1 MHLLFTPNHVQLITA
16 CYPPSASLLTSG
28 PDYHP
33 NAQELSRLTYYA
45 ANKPGKIN
53 KLSSELE
60 KRIKV
65 ECRKAHSNNLR
76 SRASLLIS
84 LSIFKAL
91 ATECRRDIS
100 LLTPSLLASIGT
112 VLSTF
117 PSDIEVS
124 AKAANL
130 FKAWTTFTDGRL
142 IGVDQTV
149 TNDYLSVLERFCRM
163 SRAVSSSGDPEF
175 TNRARLV
182 GLAALTGVVTSEA
195 LYSSSTFKGQVS
207 ALVPAI
213 LISLQEVELSV
224 LEDES
229 ANLRQKP
236 LSPYL
241 DEFRMRPVIERR
253 AASIHLHIDGE
264 RGPSRT
270 DVTNAC
276 LRALSYLFDH
286 SSGGQVAFAIQ
297 AAMTSLD
304 EIKGWEKVDHCRLFA
319 GKATEWTQYQFRD
332 AIPTQLIER
341 LKREQDV
348 PTTTAPHI
356 ALAAMI
362 TTVFTSPTPLVMSTS
377 DVISNLITLVLRRA
391 AINPTDSLLL
401 ALTECIGALGTH
413 VYYADQIHD
422 LASELIS
429 RLITADATGLPGRV
443 SSDKSRSQALRAL
456 IAGLVGLM
464 RTPTRRVDH
473 RLGGETTGLEQ
484 ETSSNGQRVTGP
496 ANAIG
501 ADKPARASYERAD
514 GEAHLTNRAK
524 ISPETWQDTLNFI
537 CDADFSLRADY
548 AKALLVYLESE
559 ISMRGEY
566 TDGDGVRRNRL
577 LAVSQVQQAGNMMAV
592 LRGDETTRF
601 LHATHVYLYILAL
614 SPVFPDPA
622 RTQSPARSAI
632 HEDSAAI
639 TVTPATPGASH
650 EAVGDT
656 EDRSSPTR
664 SQQGRPSLSLPA
676 RTRKQSLV
684 RRLVSRLPSRI
695 TPTSLPLAT
704 ASDYRNI
711 ASILARIHEHLPIR
725 GLLTGVPFLVA
736 LSSIAHV
743 DDSTD
748 PGSLGRVWAIREV
761 ISRTWLILGKTWD
774 CSELTELAER
784 ALSSMPV
791 PSYLPTDA
799 VQALG
804 RLTEPEIPVHI
815 LPSNQADGAW
825 SGVDPEVALGL
836 LASNKNTLDAM
847 GMDSEAL
854 HKRLSA
860 PWTVES
866 ALKDSMEPQS
876 SYDPLRRDG
885 ISPQMRLA
893 PALMHIEN
901 LSLQSLA
908 RSTRGVGV
916 TDLRDAL
923 EGRSSMSNP
932 ALVNKA
938 PSLSTLDHT
947 STHADGSVNKLKPVV
962 SRSQKPK
969 AVGGPS
975 EVREMLS
982 KLHIGKS
989 SNGSN
994 LLRASFP
1001 SLQKQEPRKPSAL
1014 VPPYKS

>member
-28 PDYHP
+28 PDYHA

-65 ECRKAHSNNLR
+65 ECRKAHSNNPR

-142 IGVDQTV
+142 VGVDQTV
-149 TNDYLSVLERFCRM
+149 TKDYLSILERFCRM
-163 SRAVSSSGDPEF
+163 SRAVSSSGDSEF
-175 TNRARLV
+175 TNRTRLV

-195 LYSSSTFKGQVS
+195 LYSSSTFKTQVS
-207 ALVPAI
+207 VLVPAV
-213 LISLQEVELSV
+213 LSSLQEVELSV

-229 ANLRQKP
+229 VQKP

-241 DEFRMRPVIERR
+241 DEFRTRPVGERR

-270 DVTNAC
+270 DVSNAC

-286 SSGGQVAFAIQ
+286 SSGGQVAFVIQ

-304 EIKGWEKVDHCRLFA
+304 EIKGWEKVDHCRWFA

-332 AIPTQLIER
+332 AIPTHLIER

-429 RLITADATGLPGRV
+429 RLLTADAIGLPGRI

-473 RLGGETTGLEQ
+473 RQGGGTPILGQ
-484 ETSSNGQRVTGP
+484 ETSSNGQKVAGQ
-496 ANAIG
+496 
-501 ADKPARASYERAD
+501 PARTSYDRAD

-537 CDADFSLRADY
+537 CDADFPVRTDY
-548 AKALLVYLESE
+548 ANALLVYLESE
-559 ISMRGEY
+559 ISTRGEY
-566 TDGDGVRRNRL
+566 IDGDGVRRNRP

-592 LRGDETTRF
+592 LHGDESTRF
-601 LHATHVYLYILAL
+601 LHATYVYLYILAT
-614 SPVFPDPA
+614 SPVFYDSA
-622 RTQSPARSAI
+622 RTPSSARSTI
-632 HEDSAAI
+632 HEDSAPI
-639 TVTPATPGASH
+639 NVIPATPDASH

-656 EDRSSPTR
+656 EDRSSPAR
-664 SQQGRPSLSLPA
+664 SQHARPSLSLPA

-684 RRLVSRLPSRI
+684 RRMISRLPSRI
-695 TPTSLPLAT
+695 APTSPPLAT

-725 GLLTGVPFLVA
+725 GLLAGIPFLIA
-736 LSSIAHV
+736 LSSVAHV

-748 PGSLGRVWAIREV
+748 PVSLGRVWAIREV
-761 ISRTWLILGKTWD
+761 VSRTWLVLGRTWD
-774 CSELTELAER
+774 CSELTELAEN
-784 ALSSMPV
+784 ALSSMPA
-791 PSYLPTDA
+791 PSYLPTEA

-804 RLTEPEIPVHI
+804 RLTEPEIPVQI
-815 LPSNQADGAW
+815 SPSNQVDGADDAW
-825 SGVDPEVALGL
+825 SGVDPEVALDL
-836 LASNKNTLDAM
+836 LASSKNILDAT
-847 GMDSEAL
+847 GMDSEVL
-854 HKRLSA
+854 RKRFAA
-860 PWTVES
+860 PWTAES
-866 ALKDSMEPQS
+866 ALRDSTEPQS
-876 SYDPLRRDG
+876 NYDPLRRDG
-885 ISPQMRLA
+885 ISPHLRLA

-938 PSLSTLDHT
+938 PSLS
-947 STHADGSVNKLKPVV
+947 
-962 SRSQKPK
+962 QKSK

-982 KLHIGKS
+982 RLHIGKPG
-989 SNGSN
+989 NGSN

-1001 SLQKQEPRKPSAL
+1001 GLQRQEPRKPSTL

>member
-1 MHLLFTPNHVQLITA
+1 MHLLFTPNHVQLISC

-28 PDYHP
+28 PDYRP

-60 KRIKV
+60 KRIKL
-65 ECRKAHSNNLR
+65 ECRKAHSNNPR

-100 LLTPSLLASIGT
+100 LLTPSLLASIST
-112 VLSTF
+112 VLSAF

-142 IGVDQTV
+142 VGVDQTV
-149 TNDYLSVLERFCRM
+149 TTDYLSVLERFCRM
-163 SRAVSSSGDPEF
+163 SRAVSSSGDQEF
-175 TNRARLV
+175 TNRTRLV

-195 LYSSSTFKGQVS
+195 LYSSSTYKSQVS
-207 ALVPAI
+207 VLVPAI
-213 LISLQEVELSV
+213 LSSLQEEELSV
-224 LEDES
+224 LEDE
-229 ANLRQKP
+229 QKP

-241 DEFRMRPVIERR
+241 DEFRTRPVVERR

-270 DVTNAC
+270 DVSNAC

-286 SSGGQVAFAIQ
+286 SSGGQVAFVIQ

-304 EIKGWEKVDHCRLFA
+304 QIKGWGKVDHCRWFA

-332 AIPTQLIER
+332 AVPTQLIER
-341 LKREQDV
+341 LKKEQDV

-362 TTVFTSPTPLVMSTS
+362 TTVFTSPTPLVVSTS

-429 RLITADATGLPGRV
+429 RLITADATGLPGRT
-443 SSDKSRSQALRAL
+443 SSEKNRSQALRAL

-473 RLGGETTGLEQ
+473 RLDGETSGLEQ
-484 ETSSNGQRVTGP
+484 ATSSNGQR
-496 ANAIG
+496 A
-501 ADKPARASYERAD
+501 ADKPARASHERAD
-514 GEAHLTNRAK
+514 GETHLTNRTK

-537 CDADFSLRADY
+537 CDADFSVRADY
-548 AKALLVYLESE
+548 ANALLVYLESE

-566 TDGDGVRRNRL
+566 MDGDGVRRKAP
-577 LAVSQVQQAGNMMAV
+577 LAVSHVQQAGNMMAV
-592 LRGDETTRF
+592 LHGDESTRL
-601 LHATHVYLYILAL
+601 LHSIHVYLYILAT
-614 SPVFPDPA
+614 SPVFHDST
-622 RTQSPARSAI
+622 RTPSSARSTI

-639 TVTPATPGASH
+639 NVIPATPGASN
-650 EAVGDT
+650 EGFGDA
-656 EDRSSPTR
+656 EDRSSLAR
-664 SQQGRPSLSLPA
+664 SQHGKPSFSLPG
-676 RTRKQSLV
+676 RSRKQSLV
-684 RRLVSRLPSRI
+684 RRMVSRLPSRI
-695 TPTSLPLAT
+695 TPTSPPLAT

-711 ASILARIHEHLPIR
+711 ASILAKVHEHLPVR
-725 GLLTGVPFLVA
+725 GLLTGVPFLIV

-748 PGSLGRVWAIREV
+748 PGSLGRVWAIREI
-761 ISRTWLILGKTWD
+761 ISRTWLVLGRAWD

-791 PSYLPTDA
+791 PSYLPPEA
-799 VQALG
+799 VQAQG
-804 RLTEPEIPVHI
+804 RLTEPETPVQI

-825 SGVDPEVALGL
+825 SGVDTEVAVGL
-836 LASNKNTLDAM
+836 LASSKSTLDAT

-854 HKRLSA
+854 RKRLST
-860 PWTVES
+860 PWTAES
-866 ALKDSMEPQS
+866 ALRDSMEPQS
-876 SYDPLRRDG
+876 NYDPLRRDG
-885 ISPQMRLA
+885 ISPHLRLA

-916 TDLRDAL
+916 TDLREAL

-938 PSLSTLDHT
+938 SSLSTLEHT
-947 STHADGSVNKLKPVV
+947 SVQADGSTSKSKPTR
-962 SRSQKPK
+962 SRSQKSK

-975 EVREMLS
+975 DVREMLS
-982 KLHIGKS
+982 KLHIRKS
-989 SNGSN
+989 SNGNSN

-1001 SLQKQEPRKPSAL
+1001 GLQKQEPRKSSAL

>member
-28 PDYHP
+28 PDYRP

-60 KRIKV
+60 KKIKV
-65 ECRKAHSNNLR
+65 ECRKAHANNPR
-76 SRASLLIS
+76 YRAALLIS

-100 LLTPSLLASIGT
+100 LLTPSLLASIST

-142 IGVDQTV
+142 VGVDQTV
-149 TNDYLSVLERFCRM
+149 TTDYLSVLEHFCLM
-163 SRAVSSSGDPEF
+163 SRAVSGDQEF
-175 TNRARLV
+175 TNRTRLI

-195 LYSSSTFKGQVS
+195 LYSSSTYKSQVS

-213 LISLQEVELSV
+213 LSSLQEEELFV
-224 LEDES
+224 LKDE
-229 ANLRQKP
+229 QKP

-241 DEFRMRPVIERR
+241 DEFRTRPVVERR
-253 AASIHLHIDGE
+253 AGSIHLHIDGE
-264 RGPSRT
+264 RGPSRI
-270 DVTNAC
+270 DVSNAC

-286 SSGGQVAFAIQ
+286 SSGGQVTFVIQ

-304 EIKGWEKVDHCRLFA
+304 QIKGWGKVDHCRWFA

-362 TTVFTSPTPLVMSTS
+362 TTVFTSPTPLVVSTS
-377 DVISNLITLVLRRA
+377 DVISNLISLVFRRA

-429 RLITADATGLPGRV
+429 RLIMADATSLPGRAP
-443 SSDKSRSQALRAL
+443 SERSRSQALRAL

-473 RLGGETTGLEQ
+473 RLDVGLEQ
-484 ETSSNGQRVTGP
+484 ATSSNGQRV
-496 ANAIG
+496 AE
-501 ADKPARASYERAD
+501 ASHERAD
-514 GEAHLTNRAK
+514 GETHLANRTK

-537 CDADFSLRADY
+537 CDADFSVRADY
-548 AKALLVYLESE
+548 ANALLVYLESE
-559 ISMRGEY
+559 ISMRAEY
-566 TDGDGVRRNRL
+566 IDGDGVRRKGPF
-577 LAVSQVQQAGNMMAV
+577 AVSHVQQAGNMIAV
-592 LRGDETTRF
+592 LHGDESTRF
-601 LHATHVYLYILAL
+601 LHATHVYLYILTT
-614 SPVFPDPA
+614 SPVFHDLT
-622 RTQSPARSAI
+622 RTPSSARSTM
-632 HEDSAAI
+632 HEDSATI
-639 TVTPATPGASH
+639 NVIPATPGASH
-650 EAVGDT
+650 EAFGDL
-656 EDRSSPTR
+656 EDHSSPAR
-664 SQQGRPSLSLPA
+664 SQHNRPSLSLPA
-676 RTRKQSLV
+676 RSRKRSLV
-684 RRLVSRLPSRI
+684 RRMISRLPSRI
-695 TPTSLPLAT
+695 TPTSPPLAT

-711 ASILARIHEHLPIR
+711 ASILARIHEHLPVR
-725 GLLTGVPFLVA
+725 GLLTGVPFLIV
-736 LSSIAHV
+736 LSSVAHV

-761 ISRTWLILGKTWD
+761 VSRTWLALGRLWE
-774 CSELTELAER
+774 CSELIELAER

-791 PSYLPTDA
+791 PSYLPAEA

-804 RLTEPEIPVHI
+804 RLTEPETPVQI
-815 LPSNQADGAW
+815 SPSNQADGAGGAW
-825 SGVDPEVALGL
+825 SGVDPEVAVGL
-836 LASNKNTLDAM
+836 LASNKHTLETT

-854 HKRLSA
+854 AKRLLA
-860 PWTVES
+860 PWTAES
-866 ALKDSMEPQS
+866 ALRDSMEPQS

-885 ISPQMRLA
+885 ISPHLRLA

-916 TDLRDAL
+916 TDLREAL

-938 PSLSTLDHT
+938 ASVSTLDHT
-947 STHADGSVNKLKPVV
+947 STQADGSTNKPKTAR
-962 SRSQKPK
+962 SRSSKSK

-975 EVREMLS
+975 DVREMLS

-1001 SLQKQEPRKPSAL
+1001 GLQKQEPRKPSAL
-1014 VPPYKS
+1014 APPYKS